1 MTTELK
7 SLYEK
12 LVNQRR
18 DKEEKENKIGLKY
31 WHDEHKKLYQRVKKT
46 RKLIESKDPSWKK
59 DEQFLED
66 LLYKSDNHIA
76 DKGQSTLSKN
86 NYLLLIKSKDFISA
100 LGELIHNPTENTHNR
115 FDKVW
120 QAQKEY
126 IEKQSK
132 DKFVHNAVII
142 NRVAATCTL
151 ELSTTVDIEKF
162 NPVFNWLIRVG
173 MITDYFPDDSHY
185 TEAQQWFRKNIYL
198 MKKIKEQ
205 FKEELKSETTDEV
218 YLSHFVWYLYKHS
231 KPFHPKLKIKNS
243 R

>member
-18 DKEEKENKIGLKY
+18 DKEEKEKIIGLKY
-31 WHDEHKKLYQRVKKT
+31 WHDEHKKLSQRVKKI

-59 DEQFLED
+59 DKQFLED
-66 LLYKSDNHIA
+66 LLYKTDNKIA
-76 DKGQSTLSKN
+76 DKGQSTLSEKN
-86 NYLLLIKSKDFISA
+86 YRLLIKNKDFISA

-120 QAQKEY
+120 QAQKES
-126 IEKQSK
+126 INKQST

-151 ELSTTVDIEKF
+151 EVSTTVDIEKF
-162 NPVFNWLIRVG
+162 NPVFDWLIREE
-173 MITDYFPDDSHY
+173 MISDYFPDDSHY
-185 TEAQQWFRKNIYL
+185 SEAQQWFRKNIFL
-198 MKKIKEQ
+198 MKQIKEQ
-205 FKEELKSETTDEV
+205 FQDELKSDDTDEI

-231 KPFHPKLKIKNS
+231 KPFHAKLKIRTS